1 MLMTARIAVLFIL
14 IAMPIPR
21 SAVAAS
27 PYLWVDNGS
36 RLSKY
41 QFIFVEPVTN
51 DAAGSFEL
59 DVVELIR
66 ENIQKELGE
75 AQFQVLSVPSD
86 AADMMLVRANLTLY
100 EPGSA
105 ASRWLAPH
113 TGATKCV
120 LRVRLVDAA
129 SKQLI
134 GDMVVAKY
142 VGAGGLFTAGADKTV
157 LENAAEELATAIRQ
171 RIEREVKSR

>member
-1 MLMTARIAVLFIL
+1 MLMPTRIAILFIL
-14 IAMPIPR
+14 IAMPLPKG
-21 SAVAAS
+21 AVAAA
-27 PYLWVDNGS
+27 PYLWVDIGVS
-36 RLSKY
+36 LSEY
-41 QFIFVEPVTN
+41 EVIFVEPVNN
-51 DAAGSFEL
+51 DTAKTFEF
-59 DVVELIR
+59 DVVGLIR
-66 ENIQKELGE
+66 ENIEKELAE